1 MPGTNNSELNNEDR
15 FTFGDHLE
23 ELRKRLIF
31 CIIAVI
37 FCFIVCWIF
46 KSTIL
51 IIAKRPHLIAMNKF
65 GLPDNLQVLSYQ
77 EGFYAYIKLCFI
89 SSIFLSYPITIFQI
103 WQFVNPGL
111 IKKEKRFFVLF
122 IFISFLAFGAG
133 TFFGYFFLIPLGLQ
147 FLIGILGAGIA
158 PIITMGQYISFVF
171 ILTIALGF
179 VFQLPLIIL
188 IITRIKLLSTKDFIS
203 WRRYAI
209 LATFIISAVI
219 TPPDPFT
226 QILTAIPMLALYET
240 GILISNPTKKR
251 VIIFGSVLFSGIA
264 SIILFFLIFTSFS
277 SLGIISDVKG
287 DVVLGSI
294 NNNHQ
299 FETKVNGV
307 SSAAVKIQK
316 CMYIRTGSNGRITIN
331 MNNGIEISLDKETDV
346 KIDSKRLINVTKGQI
361 FLDIIKSQQGFTV
374 LSPNGSTIT
383 ENGKININVLPHE
396 TVVTVVE
403 GSAVL
408 SNGNIEKTIVKGRQD
423 KITSGGDFVNVGDII
438 EWTE

>member
-1 MPGTNNSELNNEDR
+1 MPDTNNSELNNEKR

-31 CIIAVI
+31 CIIALI

-51 IIAKRPHLIAMNKF
+51 HIAKRPHLIAMNKF

-89 SSIFLSYPITIFQI
+89 SSIFLSYPITILQI

-111 IKKEKRFFVLF
+111 FRKEKRFFVLF

-188 IITRIKLLSTKDFIS
+188 LLTRIGLFSTKDFVS

-209 LATFIISAVI
+209 LVSFIISAVI

-226 QILTAIPMLALYET
+226 QVLTAVPMLALYET
-240 GILISNPTKKR
+240 GILISSPTRKR
-251 VIIFGSVLFSGIA
+251 VVIFGSVIFAGVT
-264 SIILFFLIFTSFS
+264 SIILFFMIFTSFS

-294 NNNHQ
+294 NSSHQ
-299 FETKVNGV
+299 YETNINAG
-307 SSAAVKIQK
+307 SSSNVRIQK
-316 CMYIRTGSNGRITIN
+316 SMYLKTGSNGKITIN
-331 MNNGIEISLDKETDV
+331 LDNGTEISLDKETDIE
-346 KIDSKRLINVTKGQI
+346 IDSKRLINVTKGQI
-361 FLDIIKSQQGFTV
+361 FLNIIKPELGFTV
-374 LSPNGSTIT
+374 LSPNGTTIT

-423 KITSGGDFVNVGDII
+423 KITTGGDFVNVGDII
-438 EWTE
+438 EWIK